1 MSSAAFTEIVR
12 QNTLNIAHGAAHKFA
27 RETGSTPIVFVVVYD
42 TSDREML
49 ELFIQDNGWCSETF
63 ASVQEFLA
71 HPPALVPSTL
81 ILEVAQ
87 DRNGL
92 EIQKRL
98 AAERPEMPVI
108 LITSH
113 SDVRT
118 AVRAI
123 KAGAIEFLTRP
134 VIDDLLLS
142 AIQQA
147 HERSRIALARQADM
161 RVLKECYRTL
171 TPRERQV
178 LALVVCGML
187 NKQVGGELGIS
198 EITVKAHR
206 GRMMQKMKANSL
218 ADLVKM
224 AAKLRIPGPE
234 MCATLSPNV
243 PALRGPGQIANFI

>member
-1 MSSAAFTEIVR
+1 MSSVAFTRVVG
-12 QNTLNIAHGAAHKFA
+12 QNPTNVAHVATQKC
-27 RETGSTPIVFVVVYD
+27 TTQMGSNLTPVVFVVVD
-42 TSDREML
+42 DRSDRELL
-49 ELFIQDNGWCSETF
+49 EALIRGKGWYPEIF

-71 HPPALVPSTL
+71 HPSALAPSTL

-92 EIQKRL
+92 EVQKRL

-113 SDVRT
+113 GDVRV

-123 KAGAIEFLTRP
+123 KAGAIEYLTRP
-134 VIDDLLLS
+134 VIDELLLS

-147 HERSRIALARQADM
+147 HERSR
-161 RVLKECYRTL
+161 VLLDREIQLRDLRYRYASL

-178 LALVVCGML
+178 MALVVSGLL

-198 EITVKAHR
+198 ELTVKAHR
-206 GRMMQKMKANSL
+206 GQVMQKMKANSL
-218 ADLVKM
+218 ADLVRM
-224 AAKLRIPGPE
+224 AGKLGP
-234 MCATLSPNV
+234 MPHAIHL
-243 PALRGPGQIANFI
+243 A

>member
-1 MSSAAFTEIVR
+1 MNSVPLTGIVGKSPINLSHVLT
-12 QNTLNIAHGAAHKFA
+12 QNFA
-27 RETGSTPIVFVVVYD
+27 TQTGSNITPIVFVVVD
-42 TSDREML
+42 DPTDSELL
-49 ELFIQDNGWCSETF
+49 ELLIRGKGWNSETF

-71 HPPALVPSTL
+71 HPSALVPSTL

-92 EIQKRL
+92 EVQKRL

-113 SDVRT
+113 GDVRT
-118 AVRAI
+118 AVQAI

-142 AIQQA
+142 AVRQA
-147 HERSRIALARQADM
+147 LERSRLALTHATEMRQL
-161 RVLKECYRTL
+161 RVRYEPL
-171 TPRERQV
+171 TPRECQV
-178 LALVVCGML
+178 MALVVSGLL

-206 GRMMQKMKANSL
+206 GQVMQKMKANSL
-218 ADLVKM
+218 ADLVRM
-224 AAKLRIPGPE
+224 AAKLGP
-234 MCATLSPNV
+234 MR
-243 PALRGPGQIANFI
+243 PAIQLA